1 MMAITHNNSPD
12 KTAIRI
18 PILVR
23 QTSQQIAQHIHL
35 PLWEA
40 GEKNCVRALPEK
52 SPPKGGF
59 DRHPAFTC
67 CMLCYKYGLDM
78 TSLGIT
84 VITATQKTTMGILN
98 CRGFGQ
104 HFTAEEIPGGP
115 IQ

>member
-18 PILVR
+18 PYPGPPNQPTNCSAYSPAALGGWR
-23 QTSQQIAQHIHL
+23 
-35 PLWEA
+35 
-40 GEKNCVRALPEK
+40 NCVRALPEK